1 MGERVKKTAYR
12 NLKLRY
18 SLLKFFYSIFV
29 KNNGA
34 GVFWK
39 PLFFNFPDDENCYDD
54 KVMNEQFMIGD
65 YLLAAPG
72 LYENVNIYEPYFPSA
87 GWNDLLTGF

>member
-1 MGERVKKTAYR
+1 
-12 NLKLRY
+12 
-18 SLLKFFYSIFV
+18 
-29 KNNGA
+29 
-34 GVFWK
+34 
-39 PLFFNFPDDENCYDD
+39 
-54 KVMNEQFMIGD
+54 MNEQFMIGD